1 MHKAINIK
9 ESALLNL
16 LLEQKEVKL
25 FEGKRKACAACE
37 LDFIDKGS
45 ADICPLCIDRHK
57 RQTSAVEMLFK

>member
-25 FEGKRKACAACE
+25 FEGKRKACAVMQAG
-37 LDFIDKGS
+37 FY
-45 ADICPLCIDRHK
+45 
-57 RQTSAVEMLFK
+57 

>member
-45 ADICPLCIDRHK
+45 DICPLCIDRHK